1 MKNILKISILS
12 FVLMTLGSCTN
23 DKDPVASVNGF
34 ELRKDAS
41 VVLQTVFSEAI
52 KTDTIIKLN
61 WDRSNNG
68 VASSAT
74 YTVYIA
80 DHDAD
85 PNFQNGV
92 ESSVGLDLTP
102 DARKA
107 YVTVDN
113 LNVMMNQLSSFNCG
127 VMNIDIRIKSKL
139 GISTNALYQYSN
151 PITVNV
157 TGYPKNQLLI
167 AFSKD
172 SNYNN
177 AAKIKSSGFQS
188 TTDYEGFMYLETGNY
203 KFYKADACG
212 DFGAPVDFGISGG
225 NAGTL
230 VQGGA
235 TAYTVTTAG
244 HYFVNVNM
252 DSGTYSITPFNTPTA
267 SFGIFGNA
275 TGIIGFGN
283 TKVMNYSP
291 ETKKWT
297 ITIELTDGKKFGF
310 KTGNGGSPAAILA
323 GSGTGS
329 EMLSP
334 LTVTT
339 TIDNIGTIKAPG
351 DFVNDATKTK
361 YDVEVDLN
369 NPRAY
374 TYKMKVNP
382 N

>member
-1 MKNILKISILS
+1 VFLH
-12 FVLMTLGSCTN
+12 
-23 DKDPVASVNGF
+23 
-34 ELRKDAS
+34 RQHDAN
-41 VVLQTVFSEAI
+41 
-52 KTDTIIKLN
+52 TDTIIKLN
-61 WDRSNNG
+61 WDVANNG
-68 VASSAT
+68 VPSQSK
-74 YTVYIA
+74 YEVIVS
-80 DHDAD
+80 DHDIID
-85 PNFQNGV
+85 PDFSNAVVFAGV
-92 ESSVGLDLTP
+92 GTENAQRISSLTVLQFNDL
-102 DARKA
+102 
-107 YVTVDN
+107 
-113 LNVMMNQLSSFNCG
+113 LNQLPSFTCE
-127 VMNIDIRIKSKL
+127 VMNIDIRVKSTL
-139 GISTNALYQYSN
+139 GVSTNALIQYSN
-151 PITVNV
+151 PITVAV
-157 TGYPKNQLLI
+157 KAY
-167 AFSKD
+167 SKLPAILSFATD
-172 SNYNN
+172 VNG
-177 AAKIKSSGFQS
+177 AATAQRVKSSDFVTFS
-188 TTDYEGFMYLETGNY
+188 DYEGFMYLEPGNY
-203 KFYKADACG
+203 KFYQPNSCG
-212 DFGAPVDFGISGG
+212 EFNASTAVYGISGG
-225 NAGTL
+225 STGT
-230 VQGGA
+230 VIIDGTDSYNVA
-235 TAYTVTTAG
+235 TAG